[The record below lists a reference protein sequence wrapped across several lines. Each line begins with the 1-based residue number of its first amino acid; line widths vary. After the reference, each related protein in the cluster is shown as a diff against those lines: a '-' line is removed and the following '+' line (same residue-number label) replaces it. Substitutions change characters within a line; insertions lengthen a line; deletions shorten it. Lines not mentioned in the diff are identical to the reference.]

1 MPEKQKNK
9 KDELSMQQKR
19 LSRFSYNEDDVREL
33 FGVKIEETLKK
44 SNIIKKNTLIHTK
57 K

>member
-1 MPEKQKNK
+1 MPEKQKNQ

-19 LSRFSYNEDDVREL
+19 LSRFSYSEDDVREL
-33 FGVKIEETLKK
+33 FDVKVEETFKK
-44 SNIIKKNTLIHTK
+44 SNSIKKNTIIHRK

>member
-19 LSRFSYNEDDVREL
+19 LSRFSYNEDAVREL

>member
-1 MPEKQKNK
+1 MPEKQKNE

-33 FGVKIEETLKK
+33 LGVKIEETLKK
-44 SNIIKKNTLIHTK
+44 SNSIKKNTLIHTK

>member
-1 MPEKQKNK
+1 MPDKEKNQ

-19 LSRFSYNEDDVREL
+19 LSRFSYDENDVREL
-33 FGVKIEETLKK
+33 FGVKVEETFKK
-44 SNIIKKNTLIHTK
+44 SNNNKKNTITHNK

>member
-33 FGVKIEETLKK
+33 FGLKIEETLKK

>member
-1 MPEKQKNK
+1 MPEKQKNQ

-19 LSRFSYNEDDVREL
+19 LSRFSYSEDDVREL
-33 FGVKIEETLKK
+33 FDVKVEETFKK
-44 SNIIKKNTLIHTK
+44 SNSVKKNTIIHRK